1 MYFLMTND
9 VESFSIPL
17 NREDS
22 DVAKQIYEVGLPR
35 LLELYA
41 RHDIKCTFYFTGM
54 FAEQS
59 PESVELVKEHG
70 HEIGCHGYDHA
81 PEKAFDV
88 LSYDEQVTELKRAKD
103 VIEAAA
109 GRIESFRAPMLRINE
124 ATVRALEEAGFQSD
138 SSVAS
143 QRCYI

>member
-17 NREDS
+17 NREDTE
-22 DVAKQIYEVGLPR
+22 VAKQIYEVGLPR

-59 PESVELVKEHG
+59 PDSIDLVKAHG
-70 HEIGCHGYDHA
+70 HEIGCHSYSHA
-81 PEKAFDV
+81 EDKALDV
-88 LSYDEQVTELKRAKD
+88 FSYEEQLSELKKRK
-103 VIEAAA
+103 
-109 GRIESFRAPMLRINE
+109 G
-124 ATVRALEEAGFQSD
+124 
-138 SSVAS
+138 
-143 QRCYI
+143 